1 MILTASAV
9 GKVGYA
15 SIFGKRNYEISR
27 KGRNAPLSAFQ
38 ICRYNIEMNKNRVKQ
53 FIYGG
58 IFLAIII
65 LIFIGIYFIYFRS
78 VATCFD
84 NKQNGNE
91 NGLDCG
97 GGCTSCEIK
106 YAKDLKL
113 SWVKSFSATGSS
125 SILIA
130 EIKNQNA
137 NYGVSEFSYNL
148 DIYDKSVKKIKTVS
162 DRSFIYAGDT
172 KYLVQLVDFN
182 YQNYG
187 SAKMEFSGPVFVSRE
202 QFFKPQ
208 INTKEFKTD
217 IYDPDE
223 IKVPFYTFTRDLS
236 LGINGDDVGY
246 LQDFLRG
253 MNFYTASTT
262 GSFDNSTKQALIKYQ
277 KENKLY
283 PSIGALNE
291 TTRQYINSQI
301 ELIKNKVP
309 LTGQIFPVSVI
320 GIVKNNDVI
329 SVSKVIITA
338 MLFDNNGLII
348 GASKTELENMSPTDE
363 KTFKIVFPKN
373 IDIKLINSNLTKVYV
388 DAIR

>member
-1 MILTASAV
+1 
-9 GKVGYA
+9 
-15 SIFGKRNYEISR
+15 
-27 KGRNAPLSAFQ
+27 
-38 ICRYNIEMNKNRVKQ
+38 MNKNKAKQ

-58 IFLAIII
+58 IFLSIII
-65 LIFIGIYFIYFRS
+65 LIFIAIYFIYFKS
-78 VATCFD
+78 VDSCFD

-97 GGCTSCEIK
+97 GECISCEIK

-113 SWVKSFSATGSS
+113 SWAKSFSATDES

-137 NYGVSEFSYNL
+137 NYGASEFSYNL
-148 DIYDKSVKKIKTVS
+148 DIYDKSAKKIKTVS

-172 KYLVQLVDFN
+172 KYLVQLADFN

-187 SAKMEFSGPVFVSRE
+187 SAKIEFSGPVWASRE

-208 INTKEFKTD
+208 INTKEFNTD
-217 IYDPDE
+217 IYDPEE

-236 LGINGDDVGY
+236 VGTKGDDVGY

-253 MNFYTASTT
+253 MNFYTDSTT
-262 GSFDNSTKQALIKYQ
+262 GNFDNSTKQALIKYQ

-283 PSIGALNE
+283 PTIGALNE

-309 LTGQIFPVSVI
+309 LTGQIFPVTVI
-320 GIVKNNDVI
+320 GVVKNNDI
-329 SVSKVIITA
+329 INVSKIIITA
-338 MLFDNNGLII
+338 MLFNNNGLMI

-363 KTFKIVFPKN
+363 RTFKIVFPKN

-388 DAIR
+388 DSIR